1 MNKIDLESAE
11 KLAKT
16 LLHKN
21 MSEIFATAET
31 NPDLVG
37 EWLRE
42 LSAALR
48 FHQGISDQLL
58 EAIEDVRTALAT
70 HVPNGTTSYRSPRY
84 SRHAPSAKRS

>member
-58 EAIEDVRTALAT
+58 EAIEDVRTAL
-70 HVPNGTTSYRSPRY
+70 
-84 SRHAPSAKRS
+84 RHARPERDNVVSITALLPARAIG

>member
-58 EAIEDVRTALAT
+58 EAIEDVRTAL
-70 HVPNGTTSYRSPRY
+70 
-84 SRHAPSAKRS
+84 RHARPERDNVVSITTLRPARAIG

>member
-31 NPDLVG
+31 NPDLAG

-58 EAIEDVRTALAT
+58 EAIEDVRTAL
-70 HVPNGTTSYRSPRY
+70 
-84 SRHAPSAKRS
+84 RHARPERDNVVSITTLRPARAIG

>member
-1 MNKIDLESAE
+1 MNKIELDSAE
-11 KLAKT
+11 TLAKT

-31 NPDLVG
+31 NPELVG

-48 FHQGISDQLL
+48 FHQCRSDQLL
-58 EAIEDVRTALAT
+58 EAIEDVRTAL
-70 HVPNGTTSYRSPRY
+70 
-84 SRHAPSAKRS
+84 RHARPERDNVVSIATLRQARATG

>member
-21 MSEIFATAET
+21 MSEIFATAEP

-48 FHQGISDQLL
+48 FHQGISDELL
-58 EAIEDVRTALAT
+58 EAIEDVRTAL
-70 HVPNGTTSYRSPRY
+70 
-84 SRHAPSAKRS
+84 RHARPERDNVVSITALRPARAIG